1 VSVSRFLLRWIG
13 ALVLVIGTVNPTGYS
28 YYHWIQERTAENLP
42 IKLIVGVAILIGFVM
57 YLRATWEALGLLGI
71 SLAIAFLFAV
81 VWWLIDAQLL
91 DPKEPRVIAWIVLVT
106 IATVMAIG
114 MSWSFVRRKISG
126 QLDTT

>member
-1 VSVSRFLLRWIG
+1 
-13 ALVLVIGTVNPTGYS
+13 
-28 YYHWIQERTAENLP
+28 
-42 IKLIVGVAILIGFVM
+42 M

-71 SLAIAFLFAV
+71 SLAIGFLFAV

-91 DPKEPRVIAWIVLVT
+91 DPGEPRVIAWIVLVI

-126 QLDTT
+126 QVDTT